1 MPSIFISTKLSNLI
15 GKSRL
20 SLFDKSHLSSKDDWN
35 AQLFTVDRRKCIII
49 TNKATLYSAV
59 RLDILKRD
67 LSDLKLFFID
77 ALLNQ
82 LKSDQ
87 LYSNKGEGYLS
98 DNLAKLIFTTT
109 DNDKK
114 VIGSMNDM
122 IYQLK
127 VGIQHRVPDLLNP
140 TDINAAKYVNSIP
153 MSLIQFK
160 CPLQKM
166 HDLQNNA

>member
-1 MPSIFISTKLSNLI
+1 M
-15 GKSRL
+15 
-20 SLFDKSHLSSKDDWN
+20 
-35 AQLFTVDRRKCIII
+35 

-67 LSDLKLFFID
+67 LSDVKNFFID
-77 ALLNQ
+77 ALLKQ

-87 LYSNKGEGYLS
+87 LYSNKVEGFLAN
-98 DNLAKLIFTTT
+98 NLEKLIITTT

-127 VGIQHRVPDLLNP
+127 VGIQHRVPDLMNP
-140 TDINAAKYVNSIP
+140 TDTNAAKYVNDIP

-160 CPLQKM
+160 TPLKKM
-166 HDLQNNA
+166 RDLQNNA